1 MPRDIDDQMR
11 RPNRD
16 RERGETSGEEIRD
29 RKRRDPDMSGS
40 DHPDQDPG
48 RSGTRGDREDRRS
61 SWDEDELD
69 EQDRREGYR

>member
-40 DHPDQDPG
+40 DFSDQDLD
-48 RSGTRGDREDRRS
+48 RSRTRGDREDRRS